1 MPGRV
6 PDLARFG
13 DLVRE
18 EPVPLAD
25 AAIAAAGYL
34 GFGAGPE
41 PERQRLTDLAA
52 GVAEPTLDAVVQ
64 HLMGDVGLHGNREQ
78 YYEAANSLL
87 PVVLDRRLGI
97 PISLAIITVDVAG
110 QLGAP
115 ASVVAMPG
123 HVLVGDGPAPTCWY
137 DVFDGGRRLGPDG
150 ARRRFAAIHGD
161 AAPFDDRYLAAT
173 DGPLVAAR
181 LLGNLVGI
189 YARSGEAQRL
199 LRVLELRSMIPAVA
213 TADRPAL
220 AAALTRVG
228 RFEDAAQ
235 IWSLVARAEPDGS
248 AGAEQAGAA
257 AEAARHRLN

>member
-6 PDLARFG
+6 PALARFG

-18 EPVPLAD
+18 EPVRSAD
-25 AAIAAAGYL
+25 TALAAAGYL
-34 GFGAGPE
+34 GYGGGADA
-41 PERQRLTDLAA
+41 ERRRLDHLAD

-64 HLMGDVGLHGNREQ
+64 HLVGVVGLRGNREQ

-97 PISLAIITVDVAG
+97 PISLAIITADVAE
-110 QLGAP
+110 QVGAP
-115 ASVVAMPG
+115 ASIVAMPG
-123 HVLVGDGPAPTCWY
+123 HVLVGDGPLPTGWY
-137 DVFDGGRRLGPDG
+137 DVFDGGRRLGTDD
-150 ARRRFAAIHGD
+150 ARRRFASIHGD
-161 AAPFDDRYLAAT
+161 DAPFDERYLAAT
-173 DGPLVAAR
+173 EGPLVVAR

-220 AAALTRVG
+220 AAALARVG
-228 RFEDAAQ
+228 RYEDAAQ
-235 IWSLVARAEPDGS
+235 VWSLVARGAPDGS
-248 AGAEQAGAA
+248 QGAA
-257 AEAARHRLN
+257 TAEAAATAARHRFN